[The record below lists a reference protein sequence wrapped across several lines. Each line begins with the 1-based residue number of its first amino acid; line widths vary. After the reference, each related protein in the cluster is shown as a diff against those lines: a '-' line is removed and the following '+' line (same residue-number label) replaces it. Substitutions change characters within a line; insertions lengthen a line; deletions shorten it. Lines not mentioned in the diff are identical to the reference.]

1 MRRGR
6 GWLALHDRERARS
19 RRKGSLF
26 RLAGLAVIACGL
38 SLPVTDVLA
47 ASKNRP
53 AVAKKARYKASH
65 PRIGAS
71 QVRAVKAGKPVRL
84 FKAAS
89 VAAAGGVAVD
99 EVRPHIERFRPDPAA
114 YSPPEQVKPVTS
126 GENGKSAAET
136 PAVASR
142 TVLVFD
148 ETSGKSIFSRNDEQ
162 SQPIASITKLMTAM
176 VVLDAKLPMD
186 ERLTITSDDV
196 DHLRGSSSRVPVGAE
211 LTREEVLRLALM
223 SSENRAAA
231 ALSRNYPGG
240 LRAFVRAMNAK
251 AEALGMSQ
259 SQFEDSTGLDGGNR
273 ASAVDL
279 VRMVQAAH
287 EYERIR
293 EFTTTGSYVAELGH
307 KHVEFRNTNALVRS
321 RDWDIGLSKT
331 GYIRE
336 AGRCLVMHARIAA
349 RPVVI
354 VLLDGD
360 GKYTRIGD
368 AARIKKW
375 LETKWRGIDLLAGNI

>member
-1 MRRGR
+1 MRHRK
-6 GWLALHDRERARS
+6 GWLARRDRETVRS
-19 RRKGSLF
+19 QRKASLL
-26 RLAGLAVIACGL
+26 RLAGLAVIVCGL
-38 SLPVTDVLA
+38 ASPVTDVSA
-47 ASKNRP
+47 ASKDKP
-53 AVAKKARYKASH
+53 AVAKKVRHKAGH
-65 PRIGAS
+65 PRAS
-71 QVRAVKAGKPVRL
+71 VSKVRAVKADKPARL

-89 VAAAGGVAVD
+89 VAAAAGVAVD
-99 EVRPHIERFRPDPAA
+99 EVHPHIERFRPEPAA
-114 YSPPEQVKPVTS
+114 YSPPEQVKPVAS
-126 GENGKSAAET
+126 GEHGKSVAGA

-186 ERLTITSDDV
+186 EKLTITWDDV

-211 LTREEVLRLALM
+211 LTREELLRLALM

-231 ALSRNYPGG
+231 ALGRNYPGG
-240 LRAFVRAMNAK
+240 VSAFVRAMNAK
-251 AEALGMSQ
+251 AAALGMSQ
-259 SQFEDSTGLDGGNR
+259 SHFEDSTGLNGGNR
-273 ASAVDL
+273 ASAMDL

-293 EFTTTGSYVAELGH
+293 EFTTTGSHVAELGR

-321 RDWDIGLSKT
+321 PDWDIGLSKT

-368 AARIKKW
+368 AGRIKKW
-375 LETKWRGIDLLAGNI
+375 LETKWRGGDLLASNV